1 MGFPERESILR
12 VLEMPGT
19 PQKPKWAANHQ
30 ISPGTGKNCQKKM
43 KPTHFHSIPVWLTG
57 CFSKEMKG
65 IWEKFVGI
73 RKVGKTSRSEPG
85 WVSFCGFS
93 WGEKLFIIILG
104 VLEVPSTPQ
113 KPKWAVNH
121 QSNPETWKNC
131 RKPMRKHFPLIPTMR
146 YNHKTNPEIYKKK

>member
-57 CFSKEMKG
+57 CFFEGNEGNMGEICGHTQS
-65 IWEKFVGI
+65 WEN
-73 RKVGKTSRSEPG
+73 
-85 WVSFCGFS
+85 
-93 WGEKLFIIILG
+93 L
-104 VLEVPSTPQ
+104 
-113 KPKWAVNH
+113 
-121 QSNPETWKNC
+121 
-131 RKPMRKHFPLIPTMR
+131 
-146 YNHKTNPEIYKKK
+146 